1 MKDIEEKSCHCALN
15 RIFGFKPKIGLALIS
30 HLGSASEA
38 FRLKDRD
45 LDILLGP
52 YTGMKGQLNPAAVEK
67 AAEELSRLED
77 MDIRFVGWNED
88 DYPDLLHECED
99 APIGLYVRSRTPMGE
114 LWKPRRRIAVIGTR
128 DITPYGKEWCKRIVS
143 DLAGAQEKPVIIS
156 GLALGTDICAHRTAL
171 ENGLPTIA
179 VMATGPEAVYPYRH
193 SEFADRILSTPGCAL
208 VTDYPPG
215 TAPLSIH
222 FLRRNRII
230 AGLSEASILIE
241 SRIRGG
247 GMTTSKLAFSYSREV
262 YALPG
267 RVDDPCSQGCNLL
280 IRNKIAEP
288 ITSTDTLLE
297 SLRLDRTCRKHKIS
311 YEDVIRNA
319 YNESQSSET
328 VDRLCRIIRIIKEER
343 GISLDEITSATGYDP
358 GTVLHLAGLLETDG
372 FINIDI
378 LQRCCIEIGKFR

>member
-99 APIGLYVRSRTPMGE
+99 APIGLYIRSRTPVEE
-114 LWKPRRRIAVIGTR
+114 LWKPQRRIAVIGTR
-128 DITPYGKEWCKRIVS
+128 DITPYGKEWCTRIVS
-143 DLAGAQEKPVIIS
+143 DLAGAQEKPVIVS

-193 SEFADRILSTPGCAL
+193 SEFADRIISTPGCAL

-319 YNESQSSET
+319 YNESRSSET

-358 GTVLHLAGLLETDG
+358 GTVLHIAGLLETDG

>member
-45 LDILLGP
+45 LNILLSP

-77 MDIRFVGWNED
+77 MDIRFVGWNEN

-128 DITPYGKEWCKRIVS
+128 DITPYGKEWCTRIVS
-143 DLAGAQEKPVIIS
+143 DLARAQEKPVIVS

-193 SEFADRILSTPGCAL
+193 SEFADRIISTPGCAL

-319 YNESQSSET
+319 YNESRSSET

>member
-30 HLGSASEA
+30 HLGSASDA

-128 DITPYGKEWCKRIVS
+128 DITPYGKEWCTRIVS
-143 DLAGAQEKPVIIS
+143 GLAGAQEKPVIIS

-193 SEFADRILSTPGCAL
+193 SEFADRIISTPGCAL

-311 YEDVIRNA
+311 YEDVIRNS

-328 VDRLCRIIRIIKEER
+328 VGRLCRVISLIKDER
-343 GISLDEITSATGYDP
+343 GISLDEITSTTGYDP
-358 GTVLHLAGLLETDG
+358 GSVLHLAGLLETDG

>member
-30 HLGSASEA
+30 HLGSAAEA

-128 DITPYGKEWCKRIVS
+128 DITPYGKEWCTRIVS
-143 DLAGAQEKPVIIS
+143 GLAGAQEKPVIIS

-319 YNESQSSET
+319 YNESRSSET

-358 GTVLHLAGLLETDG
+358 GTVLHIAGLLETDG

>member
-30 HLGSASEA
+30 HLGSAAEA

-128 DITPYGKEWCKRIVS
+128 DITPYGKEWCTRIVS
-143 DLAGAQEKPVIIS
+143 DLAGAQEKPVIVS

-193 SEFADRILSTPGCAL
+193 SEFADRIISTPGCAL

-319 YNESQSSET
+319 YNESRSSET

-358 GTVLHLAGLLETDG
+358 GTVLHIAGLLETDG

>member
-30 HLGSASEA
+30 HLGSAAEA

-77 MDIRFVGWNED
+77 MDIRFVGWNEN

-128 DITPYGKEWCKRIVS
+128 DITPYGKEWCTRIVS
-143 DLAGAQEKPVIIS
+143 GLAGAQEKPVIVS

-193 SEFADRILSTPGCAL
+193 SGFADRILSTPGCAL

-319 YNESQSSET
+319 YNESRSSET

-358 GTVLHLAGLLETDG
+358 GTVLHIAGLLETDG

>member
-52 YTGMKGQLNPAAVEK
+52 YTGMKGLLNPAAVEK

-128 DITPYGKEWCKRIVS
+128 DITPYGKEWCTRIVS
-143 DLAGAQEKPVIIS
+143 DLAGAQEKPVIVS

-171 ENGLPTIA
+171 DNGLPTIA

-193 SEFADRILSTPGCAL
+193 SEFADRIISTPGCAL

-319 YNESQSSET
+319 YKESQSSET

-358 GTVLHLAGLLETDG
+358 GTVLHIAGLLETDG

>member
-30 HLGSASEA
+30 HLGSAAEA

-99 APIGLYVRSRTPMGE
+99 APIGLYIRSRTPVEE
-114 LWKPRRRIAVIGTR
+114 LWKPQRRIAVIGTR
-128 DITPYGKEWCKRIVS
+128 DITPYGKEWCTRIVS
-143 DLAGAQEKPVIIS
+143 DLAGAQEKPVIVS

-193 SEFADRILSTPGCAL
+193 SEFADRIISTPGCAL

-319 YNESQSSET
+319 YNESRSSET

>member
-30 HLGSASEA
+30 HLGSAAEA

-77 MDIRFVGWNED
+77 MDIRFVGWDED

-128 DITPYGKEWCKRIVS
+128 DITPYGKEWCTRIVS
-143 DLAGAQEKPVIIS
+143 GLAGAQEKPVIIS

-193 SEFADRILSTPGCAL
+193 SGFADRIISTPGCAL

-319 YNESQSSET
+319 YKESRSSET

-358 GTVLHLAGLLETDG
+358 GTVLHIAGLLETDG

-378 LQRCCIEIGKFR
+378 LQRCCIEIGKF

>member
-30 HLGSASEA
+30 HLGSAAEA

-128 DITPYGKEWCKRIVS
+128 DITPYGKEWCTRIVS
-143 DLAGAQEKPVIIS
+143 GLAGAQEKPVIIS

-171 ENGLPTIA
+171 DNGLPTIA
-179 VMATGPEAVYPYRH
+179 VMATGPESVYPYRH
-193 SEFADRILSTPGCAL
+193 SGFADRIISTPGCAL

-288 ITSTDTLLE
+288 ITSTDNLLE

-319 YNESQSSET
+319 YNESRSSET

-343 GISLDEITSATGYDP
+343 GISLDEITSATGYNP
-358 GTVLHLAGLLETDG
+358 GTVLHIAGLLETDG

>member
-30 HLGSASEA
+30 HLGSAAEA

-52 YTGMKGQLNPAAVEK
+52 YTGMKGQLNPAVVEK

-114 LWKPRRRIAVIGTR
+114 LWKPQRRIAVIGTR
-128 DITPYGKEWCKRIVS
+128 DITPYGKEWCTRIVS
-143 DLAGAQEKPVIIS
+143 DLAGAQEKPVIVS

-193 SEFADRILSTPGCAL
+193 SEFADRIISTPGCAL

-319 YNESQSSET
+319 YNESRSSET
-328 VDRLCRIIRIIKEER
+328 VNRLCRIIRIIKEER

-358 GTVLHLAGLLETDG
+358 GTVLHIAGLLETDG

>member
-193 SEFADRILSTPGCAL
+193 SEFADRIISTPGCAL

-311 YEDVIRNA
+311 YEDVIRSA
-319 YNESQSSET
+319 YHESRSSET

-358 GTVLHLAGLLETDG
+358 GTVLHIAGLLETDG

>member
-30 HLGSASEA
+30 HLGSAAEA

-52 YTGMKGQLNPAAVEK
+52 YTGMKGLLNPAAVEK

-99 APIGLYVRSRTPMGE
+99 APIGLYIRSRTPMGE

-128 DITPYGKEWCKRIVS
+128 DITPYGKEWCTRIVS
-143 DLAGAQEKPVIIS
+143 GLAGAQEKPVIIS

-319 YNESQSSET
+319 YNESRSSET

-358 GTVLHLAGLLETDG
+358 GTVLHIAGLLETDG
-372 FINIDI
+372 FISIDI

>member
-1 MKDIEEKSCHCALN
+1 
-15 RIFGFKPKIGLALIS
+15 
-30 HLGSASEA
+30 
-38 FRLKDRD
+38 
-45 LDILLGP
+45 
-52 YTGMKGQLNPAAVEK
+52 
-67 AAEELSRLED
+67 
-77 MDIRFVGWNED
+77 
-88 DYPDLLHECED
+88 
-99 APIGLYVRSRTPMGE
+99 
-114 LWKPRRRIAVIGTR
+114 
-128 DITPYGKEWCKRIVS
+128 
-143 DLAGAQEKPVIIS
+143 
-156 GLALGTDICAHRTAL
+156 
-171 ENGLPTIA
+171 
-179 VMATGPEAVYPYRH
+179 
-193 SEFADRILSTPGCAL
+193 
-208 VTDYPPG
+208 
-215 TAPLSIH
+215 
-222 FLRRNRII
+222 
-230 AGLSEASILIE
+230 
-241 SRIRGG
+241 
-247 GMTTSKLAFSYSREV
+247 MTTSKLVFSYSREV

-358 GTVLHLAGLLETDG
+358 GTVLHIAGLLETDG

>member
-30 HLGSASEA
+30 HLGSAAEA

-77 MDIRFVGWNED
+77 MDIRFVGWDED

-128 DITPYGKEWCKRIVS
+128 DITPYGKEWCTRIVS
-143 DLAGAQEKPVIIS
+143 GLAGAQEKPVIIS

-193 SEFADRILSTPGCAL
+193 SGFADRIISTPGCAL

-319 YNESQSSET
+319 YKESRSSET

-358 GTVLHLAGLLETDG
+358 GTVLHIAGLLETDG

>member
-99 APIGLYVRSRTPMGE
+99 APIGLYVRSRTPVEE
-114 LWKPRRRIAVIGTR
+114 LWKPQRRIAVIGTR
-128 DITPYGKEWCKRIVS
+128 DITPYGKEWCTRIVS
-143 DLAGAQEKPVIIS
+143 DLAGAQEKPVIVS

-171 ENGLPTIA
+171 DNGLPTIA

-193 SEFADRILSTPGCAL
+193 SEFADRIISTPGCAL

-319 YNESQSSET
+319 YNESRSSET

-358 GTVLHLAGLLETDG
+358 GTVLHIAGLLETDG

>member
-30 HLGSASEA
+30 HLGSAAEA

-67 AAEELSRLED
+67 AAEELSRLKD

-99 APIGLYVRSRTPMGE
+99 APIGLYIRSRTPMGE

-128 DITPYGKEWCKRIVS
+128 DITPYGKEWCTRIVS
-143 DLAGAQEKPVIIS
+143 DLAGAQEKPVIVS
-156 GLALGTDICAHRTAL
+156 GLALGTDICAHRAAL

-193 SEFADRILSTPGCAL
+193 SEFADRIISTPGCAL

-288 ITSTDTLLE
+288 IISTDTLLE

-311 YEDVIRNA
+311 YEDVIRSA
-319 YNESQSSET
+319 YHESRPPET

-358 GTVLHLAGLLETDG
+358 GTVLHIAGLLETDG

>member
-52 YTGMKGQLNPAAVEK
+52 YTGMKGLLNPAAVEK

-128 DITPYGKEWCKRIVS
+128 DITPYGKEWCTRIVS
-143 DLAGAQEKPVIIS
+143 GLAGAQEKPVIVS

-288 ITSTDTLLE
+288 ITSTDNLLE

-311 YEDVIRNA
+311 YEDVIRSA
-319 YNESQSSET
+319 YHESRSSET

-358 GTVLHLAGLLETDG
+358 GTVLHIAGLLETDG